1 MLIDSRETQDVAES
15 GLARGLRHGLKREAL
30 LRADDPGIH
39 VFLLGSSKDVD
50 GRDRPAKTEMKSPTE
65 ARLQQKPRTMP
76 GLCAAGR
83 GK

>member
-39 VFLLGSSKDVD
+39 VFLLGSSKDVM
-50 GRDRPAKTEMKSPTE
+50 AETSAAMTEY
-65 ARLQQKPRTMP
+65 
-76 GLCAAGR
+76 
-83 GK
+83 